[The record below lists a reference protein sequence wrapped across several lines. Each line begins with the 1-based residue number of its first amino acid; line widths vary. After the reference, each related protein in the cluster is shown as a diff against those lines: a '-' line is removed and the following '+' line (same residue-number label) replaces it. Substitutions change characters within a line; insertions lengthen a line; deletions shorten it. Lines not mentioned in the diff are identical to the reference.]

1 MFGKEKVL
9 LHFADWGRW
18 VSQCDCWQLMHSPES
33 SQGTVFGTGYFQQDL
48 MFYCLCWVPLHIC
61 KRWGGEGGYTSK
73 DNRDKNKGTFQLM
86 RSVRIACQGSV
97 QPAQVF
103 GSHVLEWYFT
113 CGETWGTDPD
123 LYGFVPAGLFF
134 QLITIFVMLIFV
146 FIFDVFFLLQR
157 NEFCQII
164 HRKATKS
171 DRVALPNGKWLVQPN
186 RTVL

>member
-1 MFGKEKVL
+1 M
-9 LHFADWGRW
+9 
-18 VSQCDCWQLMHSPES
+18 
-33 SQGTVFGTGYFQQDL
+33 
-48 MFYCLCWVPLHIC
+48 
-61 KRWGGEGGYTSK
+61 GGEEGGYTSK

-146 FIFDVFFLLQR
+146 FIFDVFF
-157 NEFCQII
+157 FCCKEMSFVKLSTERPPSQIVL
-164 HRKATKS
+164 HCLMES
-171 DRVALPNGKWLVQPN
+171 DWCNQTERFYRGFDEKKNKGWEKENYFFVIKHS
-186 RTVL
+186 R